1 MTFEDVCGLT
11 NCLNIEVNMLKDEIL
26 RYLDAKTKTIDLKE
40 LNADLTAGGVAKA
53 LNAKRNTVSLYLNQL
68 TKEHKLIKI
77 ETRPVHFIHKEEFE
91 KKNFPLK
98 NNIYQSVAKIEQ
110 ENNNKDVLK
119 RLTQINPSLKESIER
134 VRAAILY
141 PNGGLPLLITGES
154 GTGKSYLV
162 DLINQFCRTKKL
174 IKPNAPFI
182 TVNCAQYAD
191 NPELLTS
198 NLFGYKKGAF
208 TGADFDH
215 DGAFVEADGGLLF
228 LDEVHRLGS
237 KGQEKLFTYLD
248 QGIVY
253 PVGETRK
260 GKKVNVRLC
269 FATTAD
275 LDTNFLATFMR
286 RIPVKITLPPLSQ
299 RSREERQNLVF
310 TLLKNEQKKIRKS
323 LNVSSQVLK
332 MLANYEP
339 TGNIGDLKNA
349 IKLTIARANAENK
362 NEKEISITAAFL
374 PDEVLSN
381 SKIDT
386 YHSQSSS
393 IVINDDIELEDL
405 IARNTPEK
413 QVFLNSLKRILS
425 VYVQSNH
432 DLHKC
437 ESKLKQIVYQLFD
450 TLLFEKDNSKQ
461 MPFLSYV
468 IESVKR
474 LFDQLKNAYQ
484 LKISGNAI
492 YAVSYY
498 LFERQK
504 IRLDNSELKNMQD
517 LIDLNKDV
525 QQRYSEVYQ
534 YVTRLITLIKDNL
547 DIDLNENDYILLTIY
562 LNKLEIITKTGLVKA
577 IVIAH
582 GYATAGSIVNVV
594 NRLLNTHTLDAFD
607 MPINVSTQ
615 QIANQIID
623 YSENN
628 EVSHGLIILVDMGS
642 LKEIEK
648 LFPRQINAPILLMN
662 NVSTPLA
669 LEVGE
674 SVLKKRSFKEISENA
689 RKISQLDIKLTYP
702 ERNKVKAIL
711 TTCYSGIG
719 TATHVARLLE
729 RCLPPTKKIKIIPYD
744 FQALQDTHQV
754 QVIKRMYDIV
764 GIIGTE
770 NPQIDGIDFILLEKI
785 LSDKGTEEFKG
796 WLAGSFSNDE
806 ISTISNNLVK
816 NFSLEQTINMVTIL
830 DPSKVIENITIFIQ
844 ELERKF
850 SFSLSNQKKFTLYI
864 HVSYLIERLIRKE
877 ENNLKPDFEKQFV
890 IEHSQDL
897 EKINSAF
904 SVIKDNYSVKIPRSE
919 LIYVDQ
925 IIFNRQ

>member
-11 NCLNIEVNMLKDEIL
+11 ICLNIEVKMLKDEIL
-26 RYLDAKTKTIDLKE
+26 RYLDAKTKTIDLQE

-68 TKEHKLIKI
+68 TKEQKLVKI
-77 ETRPVHFIHKEEFE
+77 ETRPVHFIHKAEFE
-91 KKNFPLK
+91 KNNFRLK
-98 NNIYQSVAKIEQ
+98 NNIYESVAKLEH
-110 ENNNKDVLK
+110 ENDNKDVLK
-119 RLTQINPSLKESIER
+119 KLTQINPSLKESIER

-162 DLINQFCRTKKL
+162 SLINQFCRTQKL
-174 IKPNAPFI
+174 IKVNAPFI

-215 DGAFVEADGGLLF
+215 DGAFVEADGGILF

-248 QGIVY
+248 QGVVY
-253 PVGETRK
+253 PVGETKR

-275 LDTNFLATFMR
+275 LDTNFLTTFMR

-310 TLLKNEQKKIRKS
+310 TLLKNEQKRIGKT

-362 NEKEISITAAFL
+362 KEKEISITASFL

-393 IVINDDIELEDL
+393 IVINNDTELEDL

-425 VYVQSNH
+425 TYAQNSH

-461 MPFLSYV
+461 IPFLSYV

-504 IRLDNSELKNMQD
+504 IRLDNTELKNMQD
-517 LIDLNKDV
+517 LIQLNKDV
-525 QQRYSEVYQ
+525 QQRYSDVYQ

-547 DIDLNENDYILLTIY
+547 DIDLNKIDYILLTIY
-562 LNKLEIITKTGLVKA
+562 LNKLEIITKTGLIKA

-582 GYATAGSIVNVV
+582 GYATAGSIANVV
-594 NRLLNTHTLDAFD
+594 NRLLNAHTLDAFD

-628 EVSHGLIILVDMGS
+628 DISHGLVILVDMGS

-674 SVLKKRSFKEISENA
+674 SILKKCSFREISENA
-689 RKISQLDIKLTYP
+689 RKISHLDIKLTYP
-702 ERNKVKAIL
+702 ERNKAKAIL

-744 FQALQDTHQV
+744 FQALQDTHKV

-770 NPQIDGIDFILLEKI
+770 NPQIEGIDFILLEKI
-785 LSDKGTEEFKG
+785 LSDKGTEEFKK

-806 ISTISNNLVK
+806 ISAISNNLVK

-850 SFSLSNQKKFTLYI
+850 SFSLSNQKKFTLYV

-877 ENNLKPDFEKQFV
+877 ENNLKPEFEEQFAK
-890 IEHSQDL
+890 EHGQDL